1 MSQNVTL
8 MSCFL
13 QVYHLCNRH
22 GGGMA
27 FECPRGTRFQQ
38 RTMVC
43 DHEHLV
49 QCHNSEQYFHS
60 NLRIGQANLNFI
72 DDRRKSSKFFKILVL
87 TSFPKCLQSF
97 LGVYSLDALI
107 KGFPLLC
114 SQLSSY
120 LPNLLFSPPIKLLEI
135 VIYT

>member
-1 MSQNVTL
+1 MCGLVILLFLHAL
-8 MSCFL
+8 MFF

-43 DHEHLV
+43 DHQHLV
-49 QCHNSEQYFHS
+49 ECHNSAKYFHS

-72 DDRRKSSKFFKILVL
+72 DDKTRKYIEIRH
-87 TSFPKCLQSF
+87 
-97 LGVYSLDALI
+97 YLDD
-107 KGFPLLC
+107 
-114 SQLSSY
+114 
-120 LPNLLFSPPIKLLEI
+120 
-135 VIYT
+135 